1 MKKLCIL
8 LLAVFLFAGCA
19 EKRTYETV
27 SDGLETPK
35 LPAML
40 EMTALLPEGAT
51 SPVFSTAD
59 AGKLYEYENCTITM
73 QAVAT
78 GDFSGLIREVTG
90 YSKENLQV
98 MESVQADLE
107 SYQVVWTSVGEG
119 QTQVGRACILTDGNY
134 YYVLTA
140 MVPESKAGALS
151 KGELKEM
158 FASFRAIPKQDV
170 ISSGS

>member
-1 MKKLCIL
+1 MKKLCIF
-8 LLAVFLFAGCA
+8 LLAVFLLAGCA
-19 EKRTYETV
+19 EKKTYETI

-35 LPAML
+35 LPKKL
-40 EMTALLPEGAT
+40 EMVAVMPEGAT

-59 AGKLYEYENCTITM
+59 AGKLYEYENCTITI
-73 QAVAT
+73 QAVTA
-78 GDFSGLIREVTG
+78 GDFSGLIRDVTG
-90 YSKENLQV
+90 YTKENLQI
-98 MESVQADLE
+98 MESVQAGLQ
-107 SYQVVWTSVGEG
+107 SFQVVWTSTGEG

-158 FASFRAIPKQDV
+158 FASFRAIPEQDV

>member
-1 MKKLCIL
+1 MKKLCIF
-8 LLAVFLFAGCA
+8 LLAVFLLAGCA
-19 EKRTYETV
+19 EKKTYETI
-27 SDGLETPK
+27 SDELESPILPK
-35 LPAML
+35 QL
-40 EMTALLPEGAT
+40 EMTAVLPEGAA

-90 YSKENLQV
+90 YSQENLQI
-98 MESVQADLE
+98 MESVQAGLE
-107 SYQVVWTSVGEG
+107 SFQVVWSSTGEG

-140 MVPESKAGALS
+140 MVPESKAGSLS

-158 FASFRAIPKQDV
+158 FTSFRAIPKQDV

>member
-1 MKKLCIL
+1 MKKLCVF
-8 LLAVFLFAGCA
+8 LLAAFLLAGCT
-19 EKRTYETV
+19 EKKTFETI
-27 SDGLETPK
+27 SDGLETPR

-40 EMTALLPEGAT
+40 EMAAVLPEGAT
-51 SPVFSTAD
+51 SPVLSTEAT
-59 AGKLYEYENCTITM
+59 GKLYEYNDCTVTM
-73 QAVAT
+73 QAVTA
-78 GDFSGLIREVTG
+78 GDFSGLIREITG
-90 YSKENLQV
+90 YAKENLQL
-98 MESVQADLE
+98 MESVQAGLP
-107 SYQVVWTSVGEG
+107 SYQVVWTAAGEG

-158 FASFRAIPKQDV
+158 FQSFRAIPEQEV